1 MNLTGRLDE
10 LRLALMTLTRL
21 PAGGLAGRLAGPA
34 PDMGRAAWAWPLA
47 GALVGALSALVLW
60 VATCLGLPPLVAAL
74 LAIGAGVIATG
85 ALHEDGLADLADGFW
100 GGRDKARRLEIMRD
114 SRVGSYGVLALILSV
129 GLRIG
134 AIAAL
139 AGHPAALI
147 GIAAASRAL
156 MVLPLWLLPPAR
168 TDGLGRAAGGLS
180 GPQVAVVLLIGL
192 AIQALFQPDRAILAF
207 ALMAVAVLALARLA
221 RAKIGGQTGDVLGA
235 SQQVAE
241 LTGWLVLS
249 AA

>member
-1 MNLTGRLDE
+1 MSLTGRLDE

-21 PAGGLAGRLAGPA
+21 PAGRLAGPA

-60 VATCLGLPPLVAAL
+60 GALALGLPPLMAAL
-74 LAIGAGVIATG
+74 LAIGTGVVATG

-114 SRVGSYGVLALILSV
+114 SRVGSYGVLALLLSV
-129 GLRIG
+129 GLRVG
-134 AIAAL
+134 GIAAL

-147 GIAAASRAL
+147 GIAAGSRAL

-168 TDGLGRAAGGLS
+168 EDGLGRAAGGLT

-192 AIQALFQPDRAILAF
+192 AIQALFLPDRAILAF

-241 LTGWLVLS
+241 LTGWIVLS
-249 AA
+249 AASG